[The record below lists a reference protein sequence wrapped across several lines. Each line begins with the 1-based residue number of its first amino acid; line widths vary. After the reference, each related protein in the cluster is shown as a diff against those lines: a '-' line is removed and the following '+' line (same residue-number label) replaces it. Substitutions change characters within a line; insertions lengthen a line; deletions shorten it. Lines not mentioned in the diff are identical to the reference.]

1 MGSFN
6 SKVSPSNDKI
16 RNAEQ
21 GEEPT
26 TDPRS
31 PTLHI
36 NRSPI
41 SPEGGVSRASITK
54 VKDLTL
60 MLTETEEPMATSL
73 QTPTL
78 NQLPKRFQ
86 SIIDPRSPSTFTRT
100 PLLVDTQSVTL
111 DCSNLTNVVS
121 TLQYDE
127 DHGEASFKDCDTE
140 GLPVNICSLQI
151 EHDDD
156 ESAPILEE
164 PTDPNEVTVFED
176 AEVVPFAGIDPRS
189 PSIAIA
195 RTPMVLGKDE
205 GDDRTEM
212 KREAMMEQVAKEEDM
227 KRNVEGQEHTP
238 KQNDLQQ
245 QEQPQGD
252 EAGRGEPTTPKKDKQ
267 SPSSGG
273 LKAGARTP
281 LGCVTNIGA
290 AGNNIRRLALM
301 GQLKQKSIATD
312 EQKLIARS
320 PNTGSAES
328 VNSAAKHVNRS
339 RIPKLRLS

>member
-6 SKVSPSNDKI
+6 SKISPSNDKI
-16 RNAEQ
+16 RDGEQ

-26 TDPRS
+26 IDPRS

-41 SPEGGVSRASITK
+41 SPEKGGVSRTSITK
-54 VKDLTL
+54 VKDLTAA
-60 MLTETEEPMATSL
+60 LTETETSMVTNL
-73 QTPTL
+73 QTP
-78 NQLPKRFQ
+78 NIQHLPKRFQ

-100 PLLVDTQSVTL
+100 PLLVDTESVTL
-111 DCSNLTNVVS
+111 DCSNLANIVS
-121 TLQYDE
+121 TLQYDDVREE
-127 DHGEASFKDCDTE
+127 DRGEASFKDCDTE
-140 GLPVNICSLQI
+140 GLPVDICSLQI
-151 EHDDD
+151 EQDDD
-156 ESAPILEE
+156 ESAPILE

-205 GDDRTEM
+205 EAEK
-212 KREAMMEQVAKEEDM
+212 KREAMMEQVEKVEDT
-227 KRNVEGQEHTP
+227 KGNVEGQEHTP

-245 QEQPQGD
+245 QQQDG
-252 EAGRGEPTTPKKDKQ
+252 EAGRGEATPKKDKQ
-267 SPSSGG
+267 SPASGG
-273 LKAGARTP
+273 LKAGSRTP
-281 LGCVTNIGA
+281 LGCVTNIGT

-320 PNTGSAES
+320 PNAGGAEP
-328 VNSAAKHVNRS
+328 AAKQVNRS